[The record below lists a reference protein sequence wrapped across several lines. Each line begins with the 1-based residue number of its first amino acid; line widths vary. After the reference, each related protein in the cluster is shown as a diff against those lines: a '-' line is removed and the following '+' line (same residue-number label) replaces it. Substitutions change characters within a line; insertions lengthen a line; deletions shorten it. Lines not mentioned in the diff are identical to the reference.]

1 MISKALPK
9 CTRRNQT
16 ECRVSSWP
24 QAHADAATEDRLA
37 LRLTL
42 ADSNAS
48 CGVVIYH
55 DALLPLMQKLM
66 PEVPQMQDTPALRQA
81 LLAMFRSAQ
90 WLCRFTFRGN
100 EYQEILE
107 LDLRYMQPCLLTAG
121 TFDPDPLLLQRT
133 VPHCHLN
140 SGCPVVPLKAVQVDR
155 HLGLLS
161 FAAIQANSI
170 RALVALNAVELP
182 DDETLQQEPAT
193 TSAMRVKRSV
203 DCLLSGLAN
212 DSDVPFRV
220 KLRCAGPASAVNWM
234 LRGQA
239 GQVFQVVLG
248 QADSPGEW
256 SVLWHVLVAP
266 EHVDAWRSYWQH
278 LSGTECK
285 KSPSTVK
292 YDSTWTPNKR
302 VCYLRDNMPAESRES
317 AAWQTSASQSAA

>member
-1 MISKALPK
+1 MWRGDLS
-9 CTRRNQT
+9 RRT
-16 ECRVSSWP
+16 L
-24 QAHADAATEDRLA
+24 AFDAKADAGSA
-37 LRLTL
+37 
-42 ADSNAS
+42 ADAGHS
-48 CGVVIYH
+48 CN
-55 DALLPLMQKLM
+55 
-66 PEVPQMQDTPALRQA
+66 LRQA

-220 KLRCAGPASAVNWM
+220 KLRCAGPASAVNWI

-256 SVLWHVLVAP
+256 SVLWHV
-266 EHVDAWRSYWQH
+266 
-278 LSGTECK
+278 
-285 KSPSTVK
+285 SPSSRR
-292 YDSTWTPNKR
+292 STWTLGDPTG
-302 VCYLRDNMPAESRES
+302 STS
-317 AAWQTSASQSAA
+317 AAWNARRAPAP